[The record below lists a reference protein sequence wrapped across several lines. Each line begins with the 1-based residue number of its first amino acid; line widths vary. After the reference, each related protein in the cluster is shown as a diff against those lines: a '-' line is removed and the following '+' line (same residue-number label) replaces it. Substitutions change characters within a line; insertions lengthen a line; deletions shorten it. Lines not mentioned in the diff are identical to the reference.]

1 MFNENCFL
9 FFIFSADTAVNI
21 EIITICNSLNIY
33 EIFCKVCYELFYK
46 LSFKNITSSNISVI
60 AFINSCFVEYMERY
74 KRPAPY
80 KEVM

>member
-1 MFNENCFL
+1 MKIVSY

-33 EIFCKVCYELFYK
+33 EIFCKVCYEFFYK
-46 LSFKNITSSNISVI
+46 LSFKNITSSNISVT
-60 AFINSCFVEYMERY
+60 AFINSCFVEYKDRY